1 MKHNFKNLQTW
12 KRARV
17 LVKQVYVITQ
27 KFPDEEKYGLISQ
40 MRRAAV
46 SIPSNISEG
55 CGRKTT
61 KDFSHFL
68 DIAIGSTCELE
79 TQFYLSCDLEYI
91 SEDYMTRFATEIST
105 IRRMIMAFQSK
116 LS

>member
-12 KRARV
+12 KRARI

-27 KFPDEEKYGLISQ
+27 KFPDEEKYGLTSQ

-68 DIAIGSTCELE
+68 DMAIGSTCELE
-79 TQFYLSCDLEYI
+79 TQFYLSYDLNYI
-91 SEDYMTRFATEIST
+91 SEDYMTRFATEITT
-105 IRRMIMAFQSK
+105 IRRMIIAFQSK

>member
-105 IRRMIMAFQSK
+105 IRRMIIAFQSK

>member
-1 MKHNFKNLQTW
+1 M
-12 KRARV
+12 
-17 LVKQVYVITQ
+17 ITQ
-27 KFPDEEKYGLISQ
+27 KFPDEEKYGLTSQ
-40 MRRAAV
+40 IRRAAV
-46 SIPSNISEG
+46 SISSNISEG

-79 TQFYLSCDLEYI
+79 TQFYLSFDLNYI
-91 SEDYMTRFATEIST
+91 SKDYMTRFTTEIST
-105 IRRMIMAFQSK
+105 IRRMIISFQSK